1 MQTIDHEDYY
11 GDLRRAE
18 YPSESEQIH
27 ALMKAVSALSR
38 GEAIPVDAAGV
49 IAQVESVKQRYPKEG

>member
-1 MQTIDHEDYY
+1 MQTIDHSDDY

-27 ALMKAVSALSR
+27 ALMKAVNALLR
-38 GEAIPVDAAGV
+38 GQAIPVDAASV
-49 IAQVESVKQRYPKEG
+49 IDQVEGVKRRYPKEG

>member
-1 MQTIDHEDYY
+1 MQTIDHGDHY

-27 ALMKAVSALSR
+27 ALMKAVSALSK
-38 GEAIPVDAAGV
+38 GQTIPVDAAGV
-49 IAQVESVKQRYPKEG
+49 IDQVERVKRRYPKEG